1 MDDPFVGKLTYFRV
15 YSGKLSAGS
24 RVLNAT
30 NGRTERVGRLL
41 MMHANHREEIE
52 ECYAGDIVAGGV
64 DAETRQVLANLSRV
78 LDAAGLDFASVVK
91 CNVFLVDM
99 ADFAAM
105 NTVYAEVIPGPFPA
119 RSTVAVAALPLGARV
134 EIECVAV
141 R

>member
-1 MDDPFVGKLTYFRV
+1 MRQTITSPNITPPVGPYSHAVAASGELV
-15 YSGKLSAGS
+15 YLSGQTGQ
-24 RVLNAT
+24 NPAT
-30 NGRTERVGRLL
+30 G
-41 MMHANHREEIE
+41 EIV
-52 ECYAGDIVAGGV
+52 DGGV
-64 DAETRQVLANLSRV
+64 EAETRQVLANLSAV
-78 LDAAGLDFASVVK
+78 LDAAGINFASVVK

-105 NTVYAEVIPGPFPA
+105 NAVFAAVIPGPFPA

>member
-1 MDDPFVGKLTYFRV
+1 MRQIITSPQITPPVGPYSHAVAAAGELVFLSGQTGQDP
-15 YSGKLSAGS
+15 
-24 RVLNAT
+24 AT
-30 NGRTERVGRLL
+30 GE
-41 MMHANHREEIE
+41 
-52 ECYAGDIVAGGV
+52 IVAGGV
-64 DAETRQVLANLSRV
+64 AAETRQVLANLSAV
-78 LDAAGLDFASVVK
+78 LEAAGTDVASIVK

-105 NTVYAEVIPGPFPA
+105 NTVFAELIPGPFPA

>member
-1 MDDPFVGKLTYFRV
+1 MRQIIASSAITPPVGPYSHAVATSGELVFVSGQTGQDP
-15 YSGKLSAGS
+15 
-24 RVLNAT
+24 AT
-30 NGRTERVGRLL
+30 G
-41 MMHANHREEIE
+41 EI
-52 ECYAGDIVAGGV
+52 ATGGV
-64 DAETRQVLANLSRV
+64 AAETRQVLANLSAV
-78 LDAAGLDFASVVK
+78 LEAAGLDLGSVVK

-105 NTVYAEVIPGPFPA
+105 NAVFADIVPAPHPA

>member
-1 MDDPFVGKLTYFRV
+1 MRQVISSPQITPPVGPYSHAVAASGELVYLSGQTGQDPGT
-15 YSGKLSAGS
+15 G
-24 RVLNAT
+24 
-30 NGRTERVGRLL
+30 
-41 MMHANHREEIE
+41 EI
-52 ECYAGDIVAGGV
+52 VTGGV
-64 DAETRQVLANLSRV
+64 AAETRQVLANLSHV
-78 LDAAGLDFASVVK
+78 LDAAGLDFTSVVK

-105 NTVYAEVIPGPFPA
+105 NTVFAEIIPGPFPA

>member
-1 MDDPFVGKLTYFRV
+1 MRQIITSPQITPPVGPYSHAVAASGEFVYL
-15 YSGKLSAGS
+15 SGQTGQ
-24 RVLNAT
+24 NPET
-30 NGRTERVGRLL
+30 G
-41 MMHANHREEIE
+41 EIV
-52 ECYAGDIVAGGV
+52 DGGV
-64 DAETRQVLANLSRV
+64 EAETRQVLVNLSRV

-99 ADFAAM
+99 ADFGVM
-105 NTVYAEVIPGPFPA
+105 NPVFAEVVPGPFPA